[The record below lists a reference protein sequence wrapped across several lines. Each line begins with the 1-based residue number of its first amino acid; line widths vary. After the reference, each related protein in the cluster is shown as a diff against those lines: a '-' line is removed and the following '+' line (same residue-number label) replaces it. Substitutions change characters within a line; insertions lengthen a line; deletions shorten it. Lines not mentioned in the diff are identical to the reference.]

1 MTAATGVRP
10 RLPRGRPLGAQLSA
24 DHRKQIAAT
33 QILRRL
39 NSFCLCDP
47 DNPKPGDIRMTRTQV
62 HVALAL
68 LRKVL
73 PDLASVEVSGNPDKP
88 LSIQVVRFTD
98 GLTIDMTPN
107 PLQTLESPKAS
118 IPVENADKTDKD
130 S

>member
-1 MTAATGVRP
+1 
-10 RLPRGRPLGAQLSA
+10 
-24 DHRKQIAAT
+24 
-33 QILRRL
+33 
-39 NSFCLCDP
+39 
-47 DNPKPGDIRMTRTQV
+47 MTRTQV